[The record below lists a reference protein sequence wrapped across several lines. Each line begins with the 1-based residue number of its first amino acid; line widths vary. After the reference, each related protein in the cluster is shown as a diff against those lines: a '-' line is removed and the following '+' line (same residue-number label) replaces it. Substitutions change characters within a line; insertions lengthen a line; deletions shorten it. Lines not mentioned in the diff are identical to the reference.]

1 MSPERQ
7 RVEKPRPRRE
17 PEPIEETRR
26 KPTQEEIDELKEL
39 LDTAELEEEV
49 REIIEE
55 IVAEYEHTDH
65 QWDYQVSHH
74 YRYEGDGR

>member
-17 PEPIEETRR
+17 AEPVEETRR

-39 LDTAELEEEV
+39 LDTAELDDELKEA
-49 REIIEE
+49 IEE
-55 IVAEYEHTDH
+55 IIAEYEHTDH
-65 QWDYQVSHH
+65 QWDYQVTHH
-74 YRYEGDGR
+74 YRTKDD